1 MFSDVAIFILLSV
14 HFHRIDGYKNK
25 SVAHRLYQN
34 LIIEQEYNKNVRPVV
49 NVSDSTA
56 VSISLYLLTIV
67 EFNEVSEELTIT
79 GKLKLGWSD
88 QYLTWDPLQYDGL
101 DSISIPQ
108 DEVWKPDIA
117 LENSITKYRDLG
129 TSMMNV
135 RIQSDG
141 HVIWK
146 PMEVFHSTCSA
157 DVTKY
162 PNDKQICCLSFESW
176 THTQRYVQI
185 TNGSKHVFLHHGYD
199 GQPQWLI
206 TETSSKAMAKD
217 DDFYVVFCITLERQ
231 SMYVMLNIILP
242 IALLSFL
249 NTCVFILPA
258 SCGEKASFSVTVFLS
273 VSVFLTIVS
282 EQLPKASDKVSLFNL
297 YVFFQVMLSTLVTVT
312 TLIQIRLYH
321 RDDYKVP
328 GWVQTLFVSRFF
340 AKKAHI
346 DAEGNGDSRPRKV
359 PKEPEKPAKTETS
372 NENPR
377 DGKRGQITWKHVA
390 NSMDPMLF
398 LLFTFLNIL
407 VSFGLMAWSR
417 FV

>member
-1 MFSDVAIFILLSV
+1 MFSVVVIFILLSV
-14 HFHRIDGYKNK
+14 NFHHIKGYKNK

-34 LIIEQEYNKNVRPVV
+34 LIIDQEYNKNVRPVV
-49 NVSDSTA
+49 NVNDSTA

-67 EFNEVSEELTIT
+67 EFNEVSEKLSIT
-79 GKLKLGWSD
+79 GKLKLSWTD
-88 QYLTWDPLQYDGL
+88 EYLTWDPLQYDGL
-101 DSISIPQ
+101 NSISIPQ
-108 DEVWKPDIA
+108 NEVWKPDIA

-129 TSMMNV
+129 TSTMNV

-146 PMEVFHSTCSA
+146 PMEEFHSTCSA

-185 TNGSKHVFLHHGYD
+185 TNGSKYVFLHHGYD

-206 TETSSKAMAKD
+206 TETSSKAMAKGA
-217 DDFYVVFCITLERQ
+217 DFYVVFCVTLERQ

-249 NTCVFILPA
+249 NTCVFMLPA
-258 SCGEKASFSVTVFLS
+258 SCGEKASFSVTVFLA

-312 TLIQIRLYH
+312 TLVQIRLYH
-321 RDDYKVP
+321 RDDCKVP
-328 GWVQTLFVSRFF
+328 GWVQTLFVSRLF
-340 AKKAHI
+340 AKKDQIHT
-346 DAEGNGDSRPRKV
+346 DGNGDAHTEKAPR
-359 PKEPEKPAKTETS
+359 ESEKPAKTDFL
-372 NENPR
+372 NENPG
-377 DGKRGQITWKHVA
+377 DDKRSQVTWKRVA
-390 NSMDPMLF
+390 SAMDPMLF
-398 LLFTFLNIL
+398 LLFTILNIL

-417 FV
+417 SV